1 MYRFPWY
8 LTLVSTNHA
17 SSNPGQSVNRAAYS
31 KAREWINT
39 EIMRNGFEIL
49 VWAIFPQMYLW
60 IHDKYSSIRF
70 KTVWMAEKD
79 TSKLLIFTESGCS
92 DRMAQWLK
100 AALYS
105 LEEVLDARSNP
116 RLATSFFFLLSFFYP
131 LAFYFL
137 FSLLTLLASRDF
149 CENVFLVIDCCHWN
163 WLSVYRLTT
172 PGTSRNVSYRFEGS
186 MTFTQ
191 MSSFPSLERFA
202 EAGSSILRR
211 RVQTLLGL
219 QCTLTKPLT
228 VSAWKTPALGFAK

>member
-1 MYRFPWY
+1 MNGRERYFKIINFEKKRAYRSHGP
-8 LTLVSTNHA
+8 LVRGRTFFAGGSWDA
-17 SSNPGQSVNRAAYS
+17 GSNPPV
-31 KAREWINT
+31 
-39 EIMRNGFEIL
+39 
-49 VWAIFPQMYLW
+49 
-60 IHDKYSSIRF
+60 
-70 KTVWMAEKD
+70 
-79 TSKLLIFTESGCS
+79 
-92 DRMAQWLK
+92 
-100 AALYS
+100 
-105 LEEVLDARSNP
+105 
-116 RLATSFFFLLSFFYP
+116 ATSGFFFLSSFFYP